1 MQMAEGRCG
10 MQAVRTKRMRLSK
23 APIVLAGSRA
33 ARLPKAANTGSL
45 PCYIGYA
52 ARLVPSKAL
61 PMQSIACFAAAFALM
76 VVGPAAA
83 CDLRES
89 YMARLGPADHF
100 NSNGVRLTSAAAIIR
115 QDRANYHQFAKRDAE
130 DEGDRFF
137 SSLENRAI
145 LERMLENGQS
155 MPGVLAE
162 IVNGTPLVEVQICR
176 GGRGDFINV
185 FVK

>member
-1 MQMAEGRCG
+1 
-10 MQAVRTKRMRLSK
+10 MR
-23 APIVLAGSRA
+23 
-33 ARLPKAANTGSL
+33 
-45 PCYIGYA
+45 
-52 ARLVPSKAL
+52 
-61 PMQSIACFAAAFALM
+61 SILYLAAALTLI

-115 QDRANYHQFAKRDAE
+115 QDRANYHQFARRDAE

-145 LERMLENGQS
+145 LERMLEKGQS
-155 MPGVLAE
+155 APGVLAE
-162 IVNGTPLVEVQICR
+162 IINGTPLVEVQICR
-176 GGRGDFINV
+176 GSRGDYINV